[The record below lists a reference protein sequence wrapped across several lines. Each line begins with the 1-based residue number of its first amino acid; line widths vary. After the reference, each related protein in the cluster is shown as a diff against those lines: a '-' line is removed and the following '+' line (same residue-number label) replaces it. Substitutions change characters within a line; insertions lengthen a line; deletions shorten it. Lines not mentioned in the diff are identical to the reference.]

1 MSVPNQKVITI
12 HQSTEVPFVKL
23 GINEYQ
29 EAFRKMAPCT
39 FAMYLYLA
47 GNMEGFKLELSKAA
61 FENATG
67 YTKSSYHRAYK
78 DLVNLG
84 YIYEDNGSLNFATS
98 PKIGTK
104 GVIQD
109 WDSEVPEMNTPI
121 FKNETDEFQNWDETY
136 SEMNTEIDTKE
147 NKEEQII
154 DKEDLSY
161 LKDIIKSNG
170 QYIGGEKKG
179 QWLEDDVPNLWLLK
193 KNKDFRLGREIYK
206 NSGFNLYE
214 AIYIANNILSWNS
227 RVYTFRE
234 GEL

>member
-47 GNMEGFKLELSKAA
+47 GNREGFSLELSKAA

-109 WDSEVPEMNTPI
+109 WDSEVSEMNTPI
-121 FKNETDEFQNWDETY
+121 FKNETAKFQNWDETY
-136 SEMNTEIDTKE
+136 SEMNTEINNKYKTDKTK
-147 NKEEQII
+147 KI
-154 DKEDLSY
+154 DNSSPSNDYSY
-161 LKDIIKSNG
+161 LDEIVCYEDGSYVLDGKIRFIDGNTDPLFYEKPKEYQARRIAEITPFKM
-170 QYIGGEKKG
+170 GEI
-179 QWLEDDVPNLWLLK
+179 E
-193 KNKDFRLGREIYK
+193 Y
-206 NSGFNLYE
+206 
-214 AIYIANNILSWNS
+214 ILSKM
-227 RVYTFRE
+227 E
-234 GEL
+234 D